1 MRDRTPS
8 LEVIQKIVE
17 IFHIS
22 AHWLLTGEGPMFPE
36 AKAEADSEETR
47 AKLDALEA
55 ENRELKARLEAL
67 ETERKTEILG
77 LKEEIH
83 DLKVQLAEARDMKL
97 RTDTS
102 GAPESSAETT
112 KTMSLAMTEMVL
124 LNRDLREL
132 NRENRELRARI
143 DELTKQLARVAA
155 VEAGR
160 AHDDPVI
167 EPEAGASPHGQ
178 KSSTSQQA

>member
-1 MRDRTPS
+1 MLVGDTG
-8 LEVIQKIVE
+8 V
-17 IFHIS
+17 S
-22 AHWLLTGEGPMFPE
+22 ALWLLTGEGPMFPE

-47 AKLDALEA
+47 AKLDVLEA
-55 ENRELKARLEAL
+55 ENRELKTRLEAL

-83 DLKVQLAEARDMKL
+83 DLKIQLAEATDLHL

-102 GAPESSAETT
+102 GAQQSSR
-112 KTMSLAMTEMVL
+112 KTADTVNLLSNEMVT
-124 LNRDLREL
+124 L

-143 DELTKQLARVAA
+143 DELTEQLARVAA
-155 VEAGR
+155 LEAGR
-160 AHDDPVI
+160 AQEDPVI
-167 EPEAGASPHGQ
+167 EPEAGASPHRQ